1 MADPGS
7 AAGAMFISKVLLDL
21 LEGARKH
28 GWGNE
33 PQVRKMKALQAAY
46 DKSDKRT
53 QGAKQMAK
61 KILELK
67 EGMGIGTKMF
77 EYATGDAYGAL
88 MKMLDD

>member
-1 MADPGS
+1 MQRMADPGS
-7 AAGAMFISKVLLDL
+7 IAVAGALLAL
-21 LEGARKH
+21 LEGARKN

>member
-1 MADPGS
+1 MQRMADPGS
-7 AAGAMFISKVLLDL
+7 IAVAGALLAL
-21 LEGARKH
+21 LEGVRKN

-67 EGMGIGTKMF
+67 EGMGIGPKMF